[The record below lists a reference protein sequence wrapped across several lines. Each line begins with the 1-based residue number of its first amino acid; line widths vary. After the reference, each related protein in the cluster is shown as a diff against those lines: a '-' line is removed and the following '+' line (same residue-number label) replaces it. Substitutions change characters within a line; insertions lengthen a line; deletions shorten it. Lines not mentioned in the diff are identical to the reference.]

1 MGGYTQG
8 AMNDGVWREG
18 IHDQQAHL
26 TLTEM
31 SPPTY
36 THTTRTHY
44 NIIMLHF
51 TPHFVPSTPLYFSN
65 HLYYLFYL
73 LHDLTSSS
81 SSSTSSSSSKSSGCS
96 PSSVSTSSTISSVIS
111 SSVSSGERDGVVE
124 CGATLEYACVAT

>member
-18 IHDQQAHL
+18 IHGQQAHL

-36 THTTRTHY
+36 THHTHTLQY
-44 NIIMLHF
+44 NNATFHSSFCAFHLITF
-51 TPHFVPSTPLYFSN
+51 FAN

-124 CGATLEYACVAT
+124 CGATLE